1 MGPLFSHSVMR
12 KRPGQSPKAR
22 NSQQSSSTIAVMYTA
37 RMPWLATEKPKELY
51 EYSPILALAW
61 RLSRIIPQVRR
72 AQDEQRE
79 REEKK

>member
-1 MGPLFSHSVMR
+1 
-12 KRPGQSPKAR
+12 
-22 NSQQSSSTIAVMYTA
+22 MYTP
-37 RMPWLATEKPKELY
+37 RGSWLATEKPKELY

-61 RLSRIIPQVRR
+61 RLSRIFPQVRK